1 MMFRRKR
8 IPYFPLSVLSNFNLH
23 QPLLFLCRVLTND
36 PELYLTQPL
45 LLPLPQTAI
54 DPERVEHPNPP
65 KLINAM

>member
-1 MMFRRKR
+1 
-8 IPYFPLSVLSNFNLH
+8 
-23 QPLLFLCRVLTND
+23 VLTND